1 MHKKMCT
8 AVPKLMQS
16 GCRFTSSNPAKE
28 YPVAISMSHQ
38 TSRIVLTTI
47 DSADAAQRLAQ
58 VLVER
63 RLAACVNL
71 LPGLTSI
78 YRWQGAVETASEILL
93 LIKTEEAQL
102 PSLEAALHELHPYEL
117 PEFLVLSVESGSK
130 LYLQWLHDS
139 LMP

>member
-1 MHKKMCT
+1 
-8 AVPKLMQS
+8 
-16 GCRFTSSNPAKE
+16 
-28 YPVAISMSHQ
+28 MSHR
-38 TSRIVLTTI
+38 TARIVLTTI

-58 VLVER
+58 VLVEQ

-93 LIKTEEAQL
+93 LIKTEEEQL

-117 PEFLVLSVESGSK
+117 PEFLVLSIESGSE
-130 LYLQWLHDS
+130 LYLRWLHDS